1 MTMVEDDTLAAATT
15 LLRNLAKGATP
26 VYQPSEHEAGA
37 ANGPSK
43 NKVSLPGLESVTK
56 RAFEKELG
64 ALQARVQYLEAKA
77 STVNSPLPDTPG
89 ELEPTTPGFDNP
101 PSTSSSPSSSN
112 SVPTRQQSASS
123 ARHARISD
131 LLAARDH
138 GSQKR
143 RSFSEEELG
152 HLRDHV
158 EKQSEEIRVQRE
170 TIANIGRRL
179 SEQQDQTERTFCK
192 VEHEDI
198 GKLQREL
205 QKHQQANEAFQ
216 KALKEIGT
224 IITNV
229 ANGDLS
235 HKVLIHTVE
244 MDPEITTFKMTINTM
259 MDQLQ
264 VFGSEV
270 SRVAREVGTEG
281 ILGGQAQITGVSG
294 IWAELTQNGKN
305 FGAKPSRSRRN
316 LTGNSQ

>member
-1 MTMVEDDTLAAATT
+1 MTEDDTLVAATV
-15 LLRNLAKGATP
+15 LLRDLAKGATP
-26 VYQPSEHEAGA
+26 AYQPSEHEVGFS
-37 ANGPSK
+37 NGFSK
-43 NKVSLPGLESVTK
+43 TRISLPGAESVTK
-56 RAFEKELG
+56 RAFEKELEG
-64 ALQARVQYLEAKA
+64 LQSRVQYLEAKA

-89 ELEPTTPGFDNP
+89 ELEPTTPGFS
-101 PSTSSSPSSSN
+101 STSISSSR
-112 SVPTRQQSASS
+112 SDSSSGPTRQQSTGS
-123 ARHARISD
+123 ARHARISN
-131 LLAARDH
+131 LLAAREH
-138 GSQKR
+138 GSQQR

-158 EKQSEEIRVQRE
+158 EKQAEEIRGQRE
-170 TIANIGRRL
+170 TISNIGKRL
-179 SEQQDQTERTFCK
+179 SEQQDRTERTFCK
-192 VEHEDI
+192 FEHEDI

-294 IWAELTQNGKN
+294 IWAELTQNGKRVR
-305 FGAKPSRSRRN
+305 FSPLG
-316 LTGNSQ
+316 

>member
-1 MTMVEDDTLAAATT
+1 MVEVDTLAAATV
-15 LLRNLAKGATP
+15 LLRDLAKGAVPTYRP
-26 VYQPSEHEAGA
+26 AEHEVGFSNAF
-37 ANGPSK
+37 SK
-43 NKVSLPGLESVTK
+43 NRISLPGTESVTK
-56 RAFEKELG
+56 RTFEKELE
-64 ALQARVQYLEAKA
+64 ALQTRIQYLEAKA

-89 ELEPTTPGFDNP
+89 ELEPTTPGFGSASASP
-101 PSTSSSPSSSN
+101 PRSEYGRA
-112 SVPTRQQSASS
+112 PTRQQSNGA
-123 ARHARISD
+123 ARHARISH
-131 LLAARDH
+131 LLAAREH
-138 GSQKR
+138 GSQQR

-158 EKQSEEIRVQRE
+158 EKQAEEIRGQRE
-170 TIANIGRRL
+170 TISNIGQRL

-192 VEHEDI
+192 FEHEDI

-294 IWAELTQNGKN
+294 IWAELTQNGKRIISSPLE
-305 FGAKPSRSRRN
+305 FEEDADTS
-316 LTGNSQ
+316 

>member
-1 MTMVEDDTLAAATT
+1 MIEDDTLTVATA
-15 LLRNLAKGATP
+15 LLCNLAKGATP
-26 VYQPSEHEAGA
+26 VYQPPEHEAGI
-37 ANGPSK
+37 ANGVSK
-43 NKVSLPGLESVTK
+43 NKVSLPGADNVTK

-89 ELEPTTPGFDNP
+89 ELEPTTPGFGNP
-101 PSTSSSPSSSN
+101 PSTASSRSTPT
-112 SVPTRQQSASS
+112 SVLSHQQSTGS
-123 ARHARISD
+123 ARHARISN
-131 LLAARDH
+131 LLAAQEH
-138 GSQKR
+138 GSQRR

-158 EKQSEEIRVQRE
+158 EKQAEEIRAQRE
-170 TIANIGRRL
+170 TIVNIGKRL
-179 SEQQDQTERTFCK
+179 SEQQDHTERTFCR

-224 IITNV
+224 IITKV

-235 HKVLIHTVE
+235 HKVLIHTIE

-294 IWAELTQNGKN
+294 IWAELTQNGKKLI
-305 FGAKPSRSRRN
+305 FLPFTLKKRLKGD
-316 LTGNSQ
+316 SQ